1 MVEYFNPYFTEKQAN
16 LGRYVMERLGFFPHA
31 FTKAYVDILA
41 HSAYR
46 FRSLSNINPDTLL
59 QQRKQAHQGSTTT
72 FRLSRLDP
80 PDFYDYDPFQDMFV
94 KKNYSIIDYLI
105 HEYTVK
111 NNYWR
116 YQKEYKH
123 SNFISATDIANYTYC
138 PAAYAI
144 SKTFALP
151 ATDAAVTGTKLHNEV
166 RLSSQYKGVLQGQR
180 EYEDTVNRPF
190 FQEIRM
196 AKIIHSGHNNQVN
209 NFMNKSESVV
219 GNPDYIF
226 QKRTGEK
233 FMVEEK
239 FLRKTT
245 NTPFFQNHILQLA
258 TYLRYIEQHPANYGY
273 LLYWFYEKFDETI
286 RIAGAKFLT
295 IQLKEYNTI
304 LDNNI
309 ARLRSFQQNRNSFFD
324 LTLLTPAKCAGCVY
338 NRLCAHKTGR
348 YNDITLPYD
357 SKYLQMYRSSYNLET
372 SIPRIDLPKLSNDD
386 LPF

>member
-16 LGRYVMERLGFFPHA
+16 LGRYVLEGLDFYPHD

-46 FRSLSNINPDTLL
+46 FRSLSNLSPDAVL
-59 QQRKQAHQGSTTT
+59 QQRKQAYERSGTA

-80 PDFYDYDPFQDMFV
+80 PDFFEYDPFQDMFV

-116 YQKEYKH
+116 YQKEYKA
-123 SNFISATDIANYTYC
+123 STFISATDIANYSYC

-151 ATDAAVTGTKLHNEV
+151 ATEAAVTGTKLHNEV
-166 RLSSQYKGVLQGQR
+166 KLSSQYQGVLQGR
-180 EYEDTVNRPF
+180 RDYEDTINQSF
-190 FQEIRM
+190 FQEIRTS
-196 AKIIHSGHNNQVN
+196 KIIHSGHSTQVK
-209 NFMNKSESVV
+209 NFLNRSESVV

-226 QKRTGEK
+226 QKRSGEK

-239 FLRKTT
+239 FLRKKT
-245 NTPFFQNHILQLA
+245 NTPFYQNHVLQLA
-258 TYLRYIEQHPANYGY
+258 TYLKYIEQHPAKYGH
-273 LLYWFYEKFDETI
+273 LLYWFYEKNDETI
-286 RIAGAKFLT
+286 RISAAKVLT
-295 IQLKEYNTI
+295 IQLAEYNAV
-304 LDNNI
+304 LDSNI
-309 ARLRSFQQNRNSFFD
+309 TRLRSFQKSQNSFFD
-324 LTLLTPAKCAGCVY
+324 LTLLTPAKCAGCAY
-338 NRLCAHKTGR
+338 NRLCGHKTGR

-357 SKYLQMYRSSYNLET
+357 SRYLQMYRSSYNMEA
-372 SIPRIDLPKLSNDD
+372 SIPKIDLPNISADD